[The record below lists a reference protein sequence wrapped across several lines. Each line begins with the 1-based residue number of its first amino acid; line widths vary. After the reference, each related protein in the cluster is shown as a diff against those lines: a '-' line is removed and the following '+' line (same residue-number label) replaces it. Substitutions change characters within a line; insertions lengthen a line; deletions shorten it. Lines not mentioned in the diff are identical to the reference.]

1 MIRMVRVVGYL
12 DDGRPVSGRMPC
24 CHSCPASS
32 RWLPASRRS
41 ARGAV
46 TWGRGSAWAAS
57 WPHTAACDPG
67 LHIGQP
73 VQVAPNRARE
83 FHRVQVPISYP
94 GASGGLAHAQHL
106 GQLLFVDQKPLVG
119 WNGGCL
125 AGMVGQC
132 YGHADASYQ
141 VSLSAAPVSGKDSWA
156 AIAFVE
162 LATLL
167 YGPILGTEQTPA
179 GENHEGHVS
188 PDWEIW

>member
-1 MIRMVRVVGYL
+1 MR
-12 DDGRPVSGRMPC
+12 RPP
-24 CHSCPASS
+24 S
-32 RWLPASRRS
+32 R
-41 ARGAV
+41 
-46 TWGRGSAWAAS
+46 
-57 WPHTAACDPG
+57 PHTAACDPG
-67 LHIGQP
+67 LHIGEP
-73 VQVAPNRARE
+73 VKVAPNRARE

-167 YGPILGTEQTPA
+167 YVTLRRHGNNLPGFTA
-179 GENHEGHVS
+179 GYPQGRRAQRRA
-188 PDWEIW
+188 